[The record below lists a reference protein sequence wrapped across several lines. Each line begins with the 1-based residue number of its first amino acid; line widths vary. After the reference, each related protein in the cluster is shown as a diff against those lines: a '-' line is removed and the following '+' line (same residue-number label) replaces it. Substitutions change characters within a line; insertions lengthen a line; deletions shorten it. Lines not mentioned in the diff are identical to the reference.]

1 MKYIDLHVHSHCSD
15 GSCTPK
21 ELVHLAAEA
30 GLSAFALTD
39 HDTLFGISEA
49 AEAADRHSLQHPE
62 APIEV
67 VPGVEISAAFRE
79 KDIHILGLLVN
90 PHSQELVMAL
100 EQARLERDN
109 RNERMAAALEQAGI
123 RLDIAAIQASNPG
136 AVITRAHF
144 AGYLVETKQ
153 AKDYKTAFDLYLGDE
168 TPYYIPRK
176 FIEPEDAIHL
186 IRSAGG
192 IPVLAHPLLY
202 HLDDQELRA
211 LLTRLCGYGLLG
223 IETLYSNHEQADE
236 DYIRRLAKEFG
247 LLITGGSDFH
257 GTPKPSIHIGVG
269 RGNLRIPYTLLEEL
283 RRKASQLS
291 RS

>member
-15 GSCTPK
+15 GSCTPE
-21 ELVHLAAEA
+21 ELVYLAAEA

-49 AEAADRHSLQHPE
+49 TQAADRYNALHPE
-62 APIEV
+62 EPLEV

-79 KDIHILGLLVN
+79 KDIHILGLLVD
-90 PHSQELVMAL
+90 PHSEELIMAL
-100 EQARLERDN
+100 ERARLERDN
-109 RNERMAAALEQAGI
+109 RNERMAAALEKAGI
-123 RLDIAAIQASNPG
+123 RLDIADIQAQNPG

-153 AKDYKTAFDLYLGDE
+153 AKDYKSAFDLYLGDE

-186 IRSAGG
+186 IRTAGG

-202 HLDDQELRA
+202 HLDDQELHA

-223 IETLYSNHEQADE
+223 IETIYSNHEQADE
-236 DYIRRLAKEFG
+236 DYIRRLAGEFG

-257 GTPKPSIHIGVG
+257 GTPKPAIKIGIG
-269 RGNLRIPYTLLEEL
+269 RGNLRIPYQLLETL
-283 RRKASQLS
+283 REKASKLS
-291 RS
+291 CS

>member
-1 MKYIDLHVHSHCSD
+1 
-15 GSCTPK
+15 
-21 ELVHLAAEA
+21 
-30 GLSAFALTD
+30 
-39 HDTLFGISEA
+39 
-49 AEAADRHSLQHPE
+49 
-62 APIEV
+62 IEV

-100 EQARLERDN
+100 EQARQERDN

-176 FIEPEDAIHL
+176 FIEP
-186 IRSAGG
+186 
-192 IPVLAHPLLY
+192 
-202 HLDDQELRA
+202 
-211 LLTRLCGYGLLG
+211 
-223 IETLYSNHEQADE
+223 
-236 DYIRRLAKEFG
+236 
-247 LLITGGSDFH
+247 
-257 GTPKPSIHIGVG
+257 
-269 RGNLRIPYTLLEEL
+269 
-283 RRKASQLS
+283 
-291 RS
+291 